1 MQLYNCQNNILI
13 IRDKTMANKL
23 MYIPYDEKQIYLFSS
38 ADWKCELKSL
48 NTSNHP
54 KSMKDTQSFWAN
66 VDIKLWVP
74 VFIWWTLE
82 GSMHLETYSA
92 PYNCGVKHPFGRKTT
107 NPLIAR
113 PLYGSPNCVFSK
125 SLVWRGVVQT

>member
-1 MQLYNCQNNILI
+1 
-13 IRDKTMANKL
+13 

-92 PYNCGVKHPFGRKTT
+92 PYNCDENIHSAERQPTLWLHDLCILTVLSVYGKELRLFMGQGIHTT
-107 NPLIAR
+107 RSINVTR
-113 PLYGSPNCVFSK
+113 
-125 SLVWRGVVQT
+125 QTKQQ